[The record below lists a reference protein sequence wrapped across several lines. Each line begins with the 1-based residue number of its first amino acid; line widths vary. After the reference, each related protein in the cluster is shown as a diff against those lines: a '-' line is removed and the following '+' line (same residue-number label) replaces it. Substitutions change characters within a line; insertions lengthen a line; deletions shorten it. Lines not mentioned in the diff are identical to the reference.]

1 MGAQHRPLSQARDFV
16 DAFFTKFPTFQNPP
30 FHPKWKEVSLSAPL
44 AGWSRLPAAQQWLD
58 KNDLQPMARERFDT
72 FLQQNPAAA
81 AKVTSDAD
89 KEALFKQFQA
99 WEADRSARA
108 QAAQAQA
115 AQAPQPRAEKRE
127 RQQQ

>member
-1 MGAQHRPLSQARDFV
+1 
-16 DAFFTKFPTFQNPP
+16 
-30 FHPKWKEVSLSAPL
+30 
-44 AGWSRLPAAQQWLD
+44 
-58 KNDLQPMARERFDT
+58 MARARFDT

-99 WEADRSARA
+99 WETDRAARA

-115 AQAPQPRAEKRE
+115 PQAAQAPQPRPEKRE
-127 RQQQ
+127 RQQ